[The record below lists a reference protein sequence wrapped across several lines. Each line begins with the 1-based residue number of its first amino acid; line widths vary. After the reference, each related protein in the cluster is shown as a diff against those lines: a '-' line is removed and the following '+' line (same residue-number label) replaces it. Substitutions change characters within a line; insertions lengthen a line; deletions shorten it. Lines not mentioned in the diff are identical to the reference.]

1 MWSYRLESIFPIL
14 QSWPIHVDFIIVG
27 AENAASPKYV
37 VRNGNMFRT
46 IAEIVGNAILI
57 PSPS

>member
-1 MWSYRLESIFPIL
+1 M
-14 QSWPIHVDFIIVG
+14 G

-57 PSPS
+57 PSQS